1 MHQII
6 QLSCEGSCHHTATH
20 LLKTSQP
27 PPEAL
32 CAGHFT
38 KPQKAFVI
46 FGRLLMLP
54 LLREKG
60 YYMPHMSGFEDE
72 TAGDPS

>member
-6 QLSCEGSCHHTATH
+6 QLSCEGSGHHTATH

-38 KPQKAFVI
+38 KPHQSICDIWPTFDATFVKRE
-46 FGRLLMLP
+46 GLLHASH
-54 LLREKG
+54 EWV
-60 YYMPHMSGFEDE
+60 
-72 TAGDPS
+72 